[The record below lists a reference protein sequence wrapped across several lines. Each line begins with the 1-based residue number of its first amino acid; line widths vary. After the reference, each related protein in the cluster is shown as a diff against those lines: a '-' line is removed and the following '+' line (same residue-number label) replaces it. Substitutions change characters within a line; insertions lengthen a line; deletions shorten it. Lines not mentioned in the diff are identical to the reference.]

1 MILQAIDN
9 INFREY
15 VLRSIEIQLRDK
27 DRNYSYAL
35 EEKKMKIL
43 FSVRIKMYYYSI
55 LINFKMIMQSY
66 EIDKNY

>member
-27 DRNYSYAL
+27 GRNYSYAL

-43 FSVRIKMYYYSI
+43 FSVRIKMYYYSYS
-55 LINFKMIMQSY
+55 NFKMIMQSY

>member
-27 DRNYSYAL
+27 GRNYSYAL

-43 FSVRIKMYYYSI
+43 FSVKIKMYYYSYS
-55 LINFKMIMQSY
+55 NFKMIMQSY